1 MTATS
6 AVPPALPEA
15 LAELAAECGVATGY
29 TDAHGVH
36 RDVPKRTVRAVLAA
50 MGVGAGSR
58 ADLAAEDDDHD
69 DDNAATRAT
78 DTDDRAALEEVRLAP
93 WRRVLAPTVVAT
105 EGATRV
111 VPIHVPLGANVTVS
125 VHLEET
131 PSATAG
137 SADPIPLLP
146 LSGDRIQREVDG
158 TPMEQISVSVP
169 GDLPAGWHQ
178 LRVVVVDP
186 GVSPTH
192 TARTGAT
199 DASRPDGTHPGA
211 TYTATLLVAPASIP
225 VPAGLDERR
234 AVGLAA
240 QLYQVRSATS
250 WGMGD
255 LADLMDLATWGG
267 RELGADF
274 VLVNPM
280 HAGEPFPPVSPS
292 PYLPTTRRFAS
303 PLYLHPELLPE
314 YADLPDTE
322 RTRVDELA
330 GLTAGTE
337 ANRSDSLDRDA
348 SWAAKIEA
356 LRLLYAVP
364 RTPDQAAEF
373 ERFIREGGPGLRS
386 FATWC
391 ALAGEYGP
399 DWVNWP
405 TDLRDP
411 ESEAVERFA
420 SAHTEEI
427 DFHQWLQWVTAEQ
440 RARAQRSALD
450 AGMRLGILHDLAV
463 GVHPSGADAWSLK
476 RSLARGVSVGAPPDI
491 YNQRGQDWSQPPL
504 RPDALA
510 DNGYR
515 QFRDI
520 VRAALRDAGGVRI
533 DHILGLFRLWW
544 IPAGSPPTDGT
555 YVHYD
560 SDAMLA
566 VLTLEASR
574 AGAVVVG
581 EDLGTVAPGVREA
594 LSERG
599 VLGTSVMWFERTD
612 DAGDTDDAHD
622 PGISGGARHAGD
634 EFDDDNAPARP
645 LPPEEYRRLCMASVT
660 THDLA
665 PTAGYIDLVHVDIRD
680 ELGQLTRDVADER
693 RDAAAEVDGF
703 VTAVRERGLLEGD
716 SPDDLIVALHAFLA
730 TSPSLLL
737 TVSLADLV
745 GDRRPVNM
753 PGTSTE
759 YPNWSVPLADGDG
772 RALLLE
778 DVVRCSLPKR
788 VFAAVGVVG
797 GG

>member
-15 LAELAAECGVATGY
+15 LVELAAECGVATGY

-36 RDVPKRTVRAVLAA
+36 HDVPERTVRAVLAA
-50 MGVGAGSR
+50 MGIGAGPH
-58 ADLAAEDDDHD
+58 ADVAAEDDDHD
-69 DDNAATRAT
+69 DDNAAARST
-78 DTDDRAALEEVRLAP
+78 DTGDRAALEEVRLAP
-93 WRRVLAPTVVAT
+93 WRRVIAPTVVAT

-125 VHLEET
+125 AHLEEM

-137 SADPIPLLP
+137 PADPIPLLP

-169 GDLPAGWHQ
+169 GDLPAGWHR
-178 LRVVVVDP
+178 LHVVVDP
-186 GVSPTH
+186 GVTRTHAATTAPTD
-192 TARTGAT
+192 TPRPRGA
-199 DASRPDGTHPGA
+199 HPGA
-211 TYTATLLVAPASIP
+211 TYTATLLVAPARIP

-303 PLYLHPELLPE
+303 PLYLRPELLPE
-314 YADLPDTE
+314 YADLPESE
-322 RTRVDELA
+322 RARVDELA
-330 GLTAGTE
+330 GLAAGTE
-337 ANRSDSLDRDA
+337 ANRSDLLDRDA
-348 SWAAKIEA
+348 SWAAKVDA
-356 LRLLYAVP
+356 LRLVFAVP
-364 RTPDQAAEF
+364 RTPGRAEEF
-373 ERFIREGGPGLRS
+373 DRFVRDGGPGLRT

-399 DWVNWP
+399 DWANWP

-411 ESEAVERFA
+411 QSEAVDRFA

-427 DFHQWLQWVTAEQ
+427 DFHQWLQWATGKQ

-463 GVHPSGADAWSLK
+463 GVHPSGADAWSLN

-510 DNGYR
+510 DNGYQ

-560 SDAMLA
+560 ADAMLA

-581 EDLGTVAPGVREA
+581 EDLGTVAPGVRES

-599 VLGTSVMWFERTD
+599 VLGTSVMWFERTE
-612 DAGDTDDAHD
+612 DAGDTDDAD
-622 PGISGGARHAGD
+622 S
-634 EFDDDNAPARP
+634 APARP
-645 LPPEEYRRLCMASVT
+645 LSPEEYRRLCMASVT

-693 RDAAAEVDGF
+693 RDAAAEVAGF
-703 VTAVRERGLLEGD
+703 VSAVRERGLLEGD

-730 TSPSLLL
+730 RSPSLLL

-759 YPNWSVPLADGDG
+759 YPNWSVPLADAEG
-772 RALLLE
+772 RTLPLE
-778 DVVRCSLPKR
+778 DVVRCGLPKR
-788 VFAAVGVVG
+788 VFAAVGGVCG
-797 GG
+797 G